1 MSNRLPRIN
10 SLIKEELAKIFLKEV
25 DFPIGVLVTLTR
37 VEATPNLIEAK
48 AYVSVF
54 PDEKADKIIETLNK
68 GIYNIQQKINK
79 LLKMRPVPKIR
90 FVKEEQIEEAAKIEG
105 LLEEIKKSSSVKTS
119 EDKEENN

>member
-1 MSNRLPRIN
+1 MSKRIERVN

-68 GIYNIQQKINK
+68 GIYSIQQKINK

-90 FVKEEQIEEAAKIEG
+90 FVKEEQIKEAAKIEG
-105 LLEEIKKSSSVKTS
+105 ILEGLK
-119 EDKEENN
+119 KEENN

>member
-1 MSNRLPRIN
+1 MSNRLPRLN

-48 AYVSVF
+48 VYVSVF

-68 GIYNIQQKINK
+68 GIYSIQQKINK

-90 FVKEEQIEEAAKIEG
+90 FVKEKQIAEAAKIEG
-105 LLEEIKKSSSVKTS
+105 ILEKLKN
-119 EDKEENN
+119 EEKD